1 MGKINPPNWLIKN
14 VTVVY
19 IVDSRVIVT
28 ESWLIFLSGRWWF
41 FLPTKPGK
49 EYVKQLTSRYKKAEK
64 NEKRTILD
72 EFIKTTGYHRKS
84 AIRILSGNYSYT
96 TKPIKRPRN
105 RRYDLLDAIVLAKV
119 CTLLDWINA
128 KRIQPQIGVAID
140 RLVADGQ
147 LTNLPVLRKKLVK
160 ISPATS
166 DRLLTRYKQRPTGK
180 GRSYTKPGTL
190 LNQIPVRTFADW
202 NENKVG
208 SFEIDLVGHDGGIAK
223 GDFGWTLN
231 FTDIK
236 SCWGEQVAVKNKA
249 QVHVFAGI
257 KCVRIRLPFSLLGHG
272 GSEFINDQLF
282 RYCTKEE
289 IPFTKGRAEK
299 KNDQAHIQQKNDS
312 IVRQW
317 VSYGRY
323 DTAEQIAIRN
333 ELYELLRL
341 YLNFFIPVMKL
352 KEKKRIGSKTIKRYD
367 KPATPYK
374 RILRAKDIPK
384 QVKEKLQKQYETLNL
399 VSLKKQID
407 AVLKR
412 LKPTPVR

>member
-1 MGKINPPNWLIKN
+1 
-14 VTVVY
+14 
-19 IVDSRVIVT
+19 
-28 ESWLIFLSGRWWF
+28 
-41 FLPTKPGK
+41 
-49 EYVKQLTSRYKKAEK
+49 
-64 NEKRTILD
+64 
-72 EFIKTTGYHRKS
+72 
-84 AIRILSGNYSYT
+84 
-96 TKPIKRPRN
+96 
-105 RRYDLLDAIVLAKV
+105 
-119 CTLLDWINA
+119 
-128 KRIQPQIGVAID
+128 
-140 RLVADGQ
+140 
-147 LTNLPVLRKKLVK
+147 
-160 ISPATS
+160 
-166 DRLLTRYKQRPTGK
+166 
-180 GRSYTKPGTL
+180 
-190 LNQIPVRTFADW
+190 
-202 NENKVG
+202 
-208 SFEIDLVGHDGGIAK
+208 
-223 GDFGWTLN
+223 
-231 FTDIK
+231 
-236 SCWGEQVAVKNKA
+236 
-249 QVHVFAGI
+249 VHVFAGI

-323 DTAEQIAIRN
+323 DTEEQIAIRN